1 MILYIIYIY
10 INTRIYRYICCNML
24 YIYIVI
30 YMHRG
35 CFLCQVLEMQQSKQQ
50 AEPEVDAKDGST
62 LVKQRNFG

>member
-1 MILYIIYIY
+1 
-10 INTRIYRYICCNML
+10 ML
-24 YIYIVI
+24 YIYNYMHI
-30 YMHRG
+30 YMHIG